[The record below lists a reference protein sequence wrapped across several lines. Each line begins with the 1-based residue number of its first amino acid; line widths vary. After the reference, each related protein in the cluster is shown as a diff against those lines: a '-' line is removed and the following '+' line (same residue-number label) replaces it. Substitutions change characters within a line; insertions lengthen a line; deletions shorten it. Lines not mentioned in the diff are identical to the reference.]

1 MLQKKSL
8 LLTNYQLHKF
18 AMDANIRIPETKVA
32 SELVEFDLDSI
43 LAYADADFVMKKRK
57 KQESSRP
64 LSPTNEVSVILRN
77 LVCHMKSPVALDP
90 QVILQYSQS
99 GLESKVRGSYKFSTE
114 HFEVKAGTETP
125 LLTILNKA
133 RGSIKKCT
141 LISINILDDKIRGNV
156 FDELRFI
163 TNKIKKCKQHFTV
176 THFQLDLV
184 LNTRTNMVT
193 FGLNYNITLKQ
204 LFYRYFSSDVSTA
217 LLQVLSTHMELLPTE
232 INEFVNS
239 FKGFAP
245 DTHLFYRAITDNTAR
260 MPPASSTF
268 YHPQLFTELLP
279 FQRKSVGWLLS
290 KEGVVYDEVLR
301 SCRHSPLISDQV
313 GHLLQLYPQADV
325 NELDR
330 SISHI
335 LDRICYGWN
344 RVLFKGQICWVNHYT
359 GNIMLL
365 EQIVAF
371 LLEYYRTNNQHKIPG
386 CGLLSEE
393 MGLGKTVEIMDLVLL
408 NPRPTSEVGE
418 EITLQF
424 KEEGDFRLVRK
435 GKTTLIAAPDS
446 ILHQWYRE
454 IAQLCPSLSVTIYK
468 GLGKYPELSNVP
480 RYIGEYLQRFDIVLM
495 NYATMSREMDYANY
509 SSRHIPTRGGRKRNG
524 DVDKKDEN
532 PDGKTNKINEGT
544 NKEVNGELPE
554 ETMAALVNEYKA
566 ELNPVR
572 TPEAT
577 FNQKKYERAVLEE
590 LAGRVRR
597 EDPRTIPHTHF
608 YESPLMLCQWWRV
621 VLDEV
626 QMVSSGAS
634 RAFKT
639 AALIPRFHSWGV
651 SGTPARLPAVLQ
663 FLKFAPFN
671 YDISKYCW
679 KQLTAPENSNADFI
693 RIWLS
698 ISLRHT
704 KAMVHDDIKLPP
716 QQRVLLTMPFTK
728 VEQDKY
734 DQMFES
740 TLASIGI
747 YTDKVPKRSE
757 IELTTSACVHLRS
770 WLVKLRQL
778 CGNLQ
783 VGQLAKAH
791 TLRGKNKNKFLLHGI
806 PELKTL
812 EDVLDDMI
820 DSVLED
826 IGESKRGI
834 INRLLEIS
842 LLLEYVLY
850 PQKVIDIINVV
861 LSETQKFIE
870 KVIAKSHRDSQQYQ
884 KLRQILIEHGAL
896 EKKDMEGLSDDEQ
909 DEQEAESSG
918 NEDEAEHIPVI
929 KKENEKDV
937 PQKNEGQVQ
946 EAISSFQKYKEL
958 VQSNKMR
965 LRSWKMTQHK
975 CYFLLASA
983 HFQLYDEE
991 YQQKILNLRIPF
1003 DSLLEIDVKVHQN
1016 GLLDTDEISLYSD
1029 IELGKSE
1036 QVDYL
1041 ALFKPE
1047 EGLSNE
1053 QREME
1058 KNKFLEQN
1066 YYSLAEECRKDILK
1080 HSIKDVDLVTS
1091 KRLTSRSIIKQ
1102 DTWVN
1107 NGDVTIP
1114 KSSKKLCTA
1123 IPLIDISDVNQFV
1136 GDMKTKQLINQ
1147 FNKLFTQLNEQAK
1160 VINEFVQQLLTV
1172 LSNPL
1177 LSSEKSPDGEEYE
1190 QSIQDQDQASCLML
1204 VITQLLTD
1212 RSNATL
1218 ETKTKITE
1226 ITKQQDHDYKLEF
1239 QRANDRKFLKA
1250 LQAKRVKSKPDLNIS
1265 FEELLQD
1272 ARLLEAEM
1280 RDNYRSNVQEEVYE
1294 EIVRLL
1300 RTVYENEKNCQSM
1313 LQKELNSSFN
1323 AVFNARVEY
1332 FKQLQQISD
1341 SVETKKFSFLQEDLS
1356 AKCIDGEFQTLFNY
1370 LAGARNKL
1378 TRGLSRYRYLATLI
1392 PSDESKNIKKE
1403 NIDIPDSQEEVIC
1416 IICQTG
1422 IKVGSLTSCGHKFCK
1437 SCLDEWLSTGHSWC
1451 PMCKTYTDRDT
1462 VYYFTH
1468 YKSDLKAH
1476 AVENGNKEDSQLEAH
1491 HSSSI
1496 HQIYKQMDPEV
1507 LKQIQRIKLSNSYG
1521 SKVDM
1526 IVKQVLH
1533 LRSMDPNVQIVIFSQ
1548 WQDLLV
1554 ILAFAFDKAKISYV
1568 SAKGSHVAAY
1578 KSRRVDPV
1586 EDFKNTTSIKTC
1598 FLLNA
1603 QAQASGLTLINA
1615 THIFLCEPLVNTPT
1629 ELQAISRIHRI
1640 GQKNVTTVWMFAI
1653 ENSVEE
1659 NIVAIGTKKRLE
1671 YLRANAKEN
1680 HIQAK
1685 EDVDQMVET
1694 DIRTAESFALTLG
1707 QAVDNGRQFSGN
1719 SESIADS
1726 DLWNVYFGE
1735 ET

>member
-1 MLQKKSL
+1 MA
-8 LLTNYQLHKF
+8 TT
-18 AMDANIRIPETKVA
+18 MRVPETRPA

-43 LAYADADFVMKKRK
+43 LAYAEADFAMKKRR
-57 KQESSRP
+57 KQEITPPADSQDVAVISR
-64 LSPTNEVSVILRN
+64 S
-77 LVCHMKSPVALDP
+77 LVCHMKSAVVLDP
-90 QVILQYSQS
+90 KVIEQYSGS
-99 GLESKVRGSYKFSTE
+99 GLEAKVRGSFEYSTE
-114 HFEVKAGTETP
+114 FFEVKAGVETH
-125 LLTILNKA
+125 LLTVLNKQ
-133 RGSIKKCT
+133 RGNVKKRT
-141 LISINILDDKIRGNV
+141 LISVNILDDKVRADV
-156 FDELRFI
+156 FEEIRFI
-163 TNKIKKCKQHFTV
+163 TNRIKKCKQHFPMTQ
-176 THFQLDLV
+176 FQLDLV
-184 LNTRTNMVT
+184 FNTRTNMVT
-193 FGLNYNITLKQ
+193 FRLHYCLNIKQ

-217 LLQVLSTHMELLPTE
+217 LIRVLTPHMEPLPTVE
-232 INEFVNS
+232 DDFVNS
-239 FKGFAP
+239 FKGFPTDA
-245 DTHLFYRAITDNTAR
+245 HLFYKAITDNTAR
-260 MPPASSTF
+260 MPAASTTF
-268 YHPQLFTELLP
+268 FHPQLLTELLP
-279 FQRKSVGWLLS
+279 FQRKSVGWLLA
-290 KEGVVYDEVLR
+290 KEGVEYDQQLR
-301 SCRHSPLISDQV
+301 SCRHAPIISDHMGQ
-313 GHLLQLYPQADV
+313 LLALFPQADIG
-325 NELDR
+325 ELDKR
-330 SISHI
+330 ISQI
-335 LDRICYGWN
+335 LDRICYGWS
-344 RVLFKGQICWVNHYT
+344 RVLFKGQICWVNSYT

-365 EQIVAF
+365 EQVVAF
-371 LLEYYRTNNQHKIPG
+371 LLEYYEKYNNQQIPG
-386 CGLLSEE
+386 RGLLSEE

-408 NPRPTSEVGE
+408 NPRPPHEVGE
-418 EITLQF
+418 ELSLQF
-424 KEEGDFRLVRK
+424 KEEGDFRLVKK

-446 ILHQWYRE
+446 ILRQWYGE

-495 NYATMSREMDYANY
+495 NYVTMSREMDYANY

-524 DVDKKDEN
+524 DGDKKEEEDERITE
-532 PDGKTNKINEGT
+532 KS
-544 NKEVNGELPE
+544 LSS
-554 ETMAALVNEYKA
+554 LVDEYKA
-566 ELNPVR
+566 ELNPAR
-572 TPEAT
+572 SSEGS
-577 FNQKKYERAVLEE
+577 FNQKKYDKAVLEE
-590 LAGRVRR
+590 LAAKVRR
-597 EDPRTIPHTHF
+597 EDPSTIPHTHF

-651 SGTPARLPAVLQ
+651 SGTPARLAAVLQ

-679 KQLTAPENSNADFI
+679 KRLIAPENGNEDFI
-693 RIWLS
+693 RIWLDL
-698 ISLRHT
+698 SLRHT
-704 KAMVHDDIKLPP
+704 KAMVHNDIKLPP

-734 DQMFES
+734 DQTFES

-747 YTDKVPKRSE
+747 YTDTVPKKSE
-757 IELTTSACVHLRS
+757 IELTSSACVHLRS

-783 VGQLAKAH
+783 VGQLPKAH
-791 TLRGKNKNKFLLHGI
+791 ATRGKNKNRFLLHGI

-820 DSVLED
+820 DSVVDE
-826 IGESKRGI
+826 IGESERGI
-834 INRLLEIS
+834 INRLLDIC

-850 PQKVIDIINVV
+850 PEKVIDIINVV
-861 LSETQKFIE
+861 LSETRKLIE
-870 KVIAKSHRDSQQYQ
+870 RVTVKSQRDAHQYQ
-884 KLRQILIEHGAL
+884 KLRQILNEHGAL
-896 EKKDMEGLSDDEQ
+896 RKKDMEDLSDEEEEGESGDE
-909 DEQEAESSG
+909 
-918 NEDEAEHIPVI
+918 EDEEIEDPTEV
-929 KKENEKDV
+929 KEENEKELPKID
-937 PQKNEGQVQ
+937 EEQVQ
-946 EAISSFQKYKEL
+946 DALTKFQKYKEL
-958 VQSNKMR
+958 VMSNKMR

-991 YQQKILNLRIPF
+991 YQQKILNLKITF
-1003 DSLLEIDVKVHQN
+1003 DSLGEIDVKVHQN
-1016 GLLDTDEISLYSD
+1016 GVLNAEEISLYSG
-1029 IELGKSE
+1029 IELGKDKR
-1036 QVDYL
+1036 VDYL

-1047 EGLSNE
+1047 DGLSPGE
-1053 QREME
+1053 LEVER
-1058 KNKFLEQN
+1058 NKYLELN
-1066 YYSLAEECRKDILK
+1066 YYSLAEECRQDILK
-1080 HSIKDVDLVTS
+1080 HSIKDVNVVTA
-1091 KRLTSRSIIKQ
+1091 KRIKTRNVIDE
-1102 DTWVN
+1102 DTWIN
-1107 NGDVTIP
+1107 NGEETFP

-1123 IPLIDISDVNQFV
+1123 IPLIDAQDIGELV
-1136 GDMKTKQLINQ
+1136 GDMKSKQLITQ
-1147 FNKLFTQLNEQAK
+1147 FVKLFIQLNSQAK
-1160 VINEFVQQLLTV
+1160 VVNEFVQQLVKV
-1172 LSNPL
+1172 LCNPL
-1177 LSSEKSPDGEEYE
+1177 LTSEKSPDGEEYE

-1204 VITQLLTD
+1204 VISQLLTD

-1226 ITKQQDHDYKLEF
+1226 ITKQQDQDYKLEF
-1239 QRANDRKFLKA
+1239 QRVNDRKFLKD
-1250 LQAKRVKSKPDLNIS
+1250 LQSKRVKAKPDMNVS

-1272 ARLLEAEM
+1272 ARLLEVEM
-1280 RDNYRSNVQEEVYE
+1280 RENYRSNVQEEVFE
-1294 EIVRLL
+1294 EIVHLL
-1300 RTVYENEKNCQSM
+1300 RVVFDNEKNCQAM
-1313 LQKELNSSFN
+1313 LQKELNTSFN
-1323 AVFNARVEY
+1323 VVFNARVEY

-1341 SVETKKFSFLQEDLS
+1341 SVQTKKFSFLQEGFS
-1356 AKCIDGEFQTLFNY
+1356 GKQIDGEFQTLFNY

-1378 TRGLSRYRYLATLI
+1378 TRGMTRYRYLATLM
-1392 PSDESKNIKKE
+1392 PLEDGQNIKTE
-1403 NIDIPDSQEEVIC
+1403 NVELSDSQEEMIC
-1416 IICQTG
+1416 IICQSPIT
-1422 IKVGSLTSCGHKFCK
+1422 VGSLTSCGHKFCK
-1437 SCLDEWLSTGHSWC
+1437 ACLDEWLSTGHSWC

-1468 YKSDLKAH
+1468 YKSDLKAQ
-1476 AVENGNKEDSQLEAH
+1476 AVENGNGENSQLEAH
-1491 HSSSI
+1491 HGNSI
-1496 HQIYKQMDPEV
+1496 HQIYKQMDPKV

-1533 LRSMDPNVQIVIFSQ
+1533 LRSLDPDVQIVIFSQ

-1554 ILAFAFDKAKISYV
+1554 ILAFAFDKANISYV

-1578 KSRRVDPV
+1578 KNRKIDPV
-1586 EDFKNTTSIKTC
+1586 EEFKSKNPIKTC

-1659 NIVAIGTKKRLE
+1659 NIVEIGTRKRLE

-1685 EDVDQMVET
+1685 EDADQMVEN

-1707 QAVDNGRQFSGN
+1707 QTADGGRQFSGN

-1735 ET
+1735 DPETV